1 MTSILT
7 NVAATAALQ
16 TLRAIG
22 AGMNRTQ
29 AEVSSGLRVG
39 TASDNA
45 AYWSISTTMRSDN
58 KAISAVSDALGLGGA
73 KVDTA
78 YTGTEAVIEV
88 LDEFKAKLV
97 AAREPGVD
105 KAKIQKELEQL
116 NAQAEAIIESSSFN
130 GVNWLTTDAAT
141 HLMQTGPLSTSV
153 VSSFV
158 RSGNGSVS
166 VNMMDVNLK
175 LTSMLNLGG
184 GGILQKEI
192 GGLGDIGGF
201 RGTGIN
207 STAHQGHESHVF
219 TGPATFSATDYIEF
233 DITVDAGT
241 HSGGVTFTDLR
252 IDKAVIDT
260 ALGTTDGKINTAA
273 NLRAVLQRV
282 FLDNGVPA
290 TAYETMFTGSTS
302 SSRFEIGSLETSGH
316 PGSSI
321 DLANITSSFAG
332 NFALGLEGAPEY
344 NHDNMYPQASI
355 SFTKPFTVSPTAEVY
370 FDVQVGPGMLQSYTI
385 DRASVDSALGTSDGA
400 ITSAADLATVI
411 AHAASGSGLS
421 VVALGSTITF
431 GADQTLYPEAGNR
444 AARVYLG
451 NVHSTPRWTLD
462 FDLAEVNLTL
472 SDFTIDQYIEGV
484 DYMLQ
489 RSISS
494 AATLGAL
501 QKRIEIQSDFTEKLM
516 DTIERGVGRL
526 VDADMNE
533 ASTRLKALQTQEQLG
548 IQALQIANA
557 SADSILQ
564 LFRT

>member
-7 NVAATAALQ
+7 NVAATAALK

-22 AGMNRTQ
+22 TSMERTQ
-29 AEVSSGLRVG
+29 AQVSSGLRVE

-97 AAREPGVD
+97 AAREPGID

-116 NAQAEAIIESSSFN
+116 NAQAEAIVASSSFN
-130 GVNWLTTDAAT
+130 GVNWLSTEAAT
-141 HLMQTGPLSTSV
+141 HLMETGALATSV

-158 RSGNGSVS
+158 RSDDGSVS

-175 LTSMLNLGG
+175 LTSMLNVGG
-184 GGILQKEI
+184 GGMLQKEV
-192 GGLGDIGGF
+192 GGVSDIGGF

-207 STAHQGHESHVF
+207 STAHQGHESHIF
-219 TGPATFSATDYIEF
+219 TGPATFNATDYIEF
-233 DITVDAGT
+233 DIVVDAGT
-241 HSGGVTFTDLR
+241 HSAGVTFANLR
-252 IDKAVIDT
+252 IDKAAIDT

-290 TAYETMFTGSTS
+290 TALETMFTGGTTS
-302 SSRFEIGSLETSGH
+302 NRFEIGSLETSGH

-321 DLANITSSFAG
+321 DLANVTSTFAG
-332 NFALGLEGAPEY
+332 NFALGLEDAPEN
-344 NHDNMYPQASI
+344 NHDNMYPKASI
-355 SFTKPFTVSPTAEVY
+355 TFTKPFTVSPTAEIY
-370 FDVQVGPGMLQSYTI
+370 FDLQVGPGMLQTYTI
-385 DRASVDSALGTSDGA
+385 DRSVVDTALGTSDGA
-400 ITSAADLATVI
+400 ITSATDLATVI
-411 AHAASGSGLS
+411 AHVSSGSGLS
-421 VVALGSTITF
+421 VIPSGSMITF
-431 GADQTLYPEAGNR
+431 SADQTLYPEAGNR

-451 NVHSTPRWTLD
+451 NVHSTPPWTLE
-462 FDLAEVNLTL
+462 FDLAEVDLTT
-472 SDFTIDQYIEGV
+472 SAFTVDQYIEGV

-516 DTIERGVGRL
+516 GTIDLGVGRL

-557 SADSILQ
+557 GADSILQ
-564 LFRT
+564 LFRN